1 MKRFLSLLLVGSLI
15 FTLAGCFNV
24 VDEPDPTD
32 DPTDPT
38 DTEVDCE
45 LYPTHVDCIE
55 EGEEPDPIQ
64 PGLINVLDELP
75 DEQIT
80 VTFWH
85 VYGQSKEALLL
96 EYIAAFEQLYPNIT
110 IDASSQGGY
119 DDLRN
124 KTGLAITS
132 GIAPTMV
139 VAYPDH
145 VAGYLNSQAVVPLD
159 DFIYDE
165 VWGLTD
171 AEGNIGTLDD
181 FIDSYVDENRQYQ
194 GGYMYS
200 IPYSKSTEMMVF
212 NKTIFEANGIDVP
225 TDRALSFQELETY
238 AATMVGSGTNQ
249 CEYLIN
255 YDSSANFF
263 INNVRM
269 WDGGYTN
276 IAGDIL
282 VEDDNTISMLNT
294 IKGYFDSKMIALPIA
309 WNQQYGS
316 TNFKEGDSCMTVGST
331 AGISYNVPTDGAF
344 EIGVAPIP
352 QWDIENNPAATQ
364 QGPNIAILKNST
376 DAERLAAWLFTKFIT
391 DTTQTALWSMET
403 GYLPVRYSAFE
414 SPIYQFFLGVNDID
428 STTIDALITNYV
440 DNGVVDPT
448 IQALVDYFEENE
460 VVLHAYYEALIG
472 SAQTDNYV
480 LKQEYI
486 NMKDMKYQSMT
497 AQAAYLQID
506 YYAYDPAFATQQTT
520 SSDARVQAEI
530 VMNAIFV
537 GNYTVEEAIEDMMYQ
552 LGAK

>member
-1 MKRFLSLLLVGSLI
+1 MFS
-15 FTLAGCFNV
+15 LAGCFNV
-24 VDEPDPTD
+24 VDEPDP
-32 DPTDPT
+32 DPNPDPS
-38 DTEVDCE
+38 EVDCD
-45 LYPTHVDCIE
+45 LYPTHVDCLVD
-55 EGEEPDPIQ
+55 EPDPIA
-64 PGLINVLDELP
+64 PGLVNVLAELP
-75 DEQIT
+75 DEEIT

-96 EYIAAFEQLYPNIT
+96 DYIAEFEELYPNIT

-132 GIAPTMV
+132 GISPTMV

-145 VAGYLNSQAVVPLD
+145 VAGYLNSAAVIPLD

-165 VWGLTD
+165 NFGLLEADGET
-171 AEGNIGTLDD
+171 IGLGD
-181 FIDSYVDENRQYQ
+181 FVDSYVDENRQYQ

-212 NKTIFEANGIDVP
+212 NKTIFEANGITVP
-225 TDRALSFQELETY
+225 TDRALSFTELETY
-238 AATMVGSGTNQ
+238 AETMVGAGANQ

-255 YDSSANFF
+255 YDSSANLF

-276 IAGDIL
+276 IAGNIL
-282 VEDDNTISMLNT
+282 VEDPNTISMLNT
-294 IKGYFDSKMIALPIA
+294 MKGYFEDKTVALPIA
-309 WNQQYGS
+309 WNQAYGS
-316 TNFKEGDSCMTVGST
+316 TNFLAGDSCMTVGST
-331 AGISYNVPTDGAF
+331 AGISYNVPTDGSF

-352 QWDIENNPAATQ
+352 QWDEDNKAATQ

-391 DTTQTALWSMET
+391 DTKQTALWSMET

-414 SPIYQFFLGVNDID
+414 SDYYQFFLGINDID
-428 STTIDALITNYV
+428 STGIDAMITNYV
-440 DNGVVDPT
+440 DNQVIDPS
-448 IQALVDYFEENE
+448 IADLVGYFELEKTD
-460 VVLHAYYEALIG
+460 LHAYYEALLG
-472 SAQTDNYV
+472 SAQTDAYV
-480 LKQEYI
+480 IKQEYT
-486 NMKDMKYQSMT
+486 NMRDKKYESMS
-497 AQAAYLQID
+497 AQAGYLQLD

>member
-1 MKRFLSLLLVGSLI
+1 MKKILLFMLLGITALT
-15 FTLAGCFNV
+15 FAGCAI
-24 VDEPDPTD
+24 PDDKPDNPNTG
-32 DPTDPT
+32 
-38 DTEVDCE
+38 VDCD
-45 LYPTHVDCIE
+45 LYPTHVDCLVD
-55 EGEEPDPIQ
+55 EPDPIA
-64 PGLINVLDELP
+64 PGLVNVLDELP

-96 EYIAAFEQLYPNIT
+96 EYIAEFEEMYPNIT
-110 IDASSQGGY
+110 VTATSQGGY

-145 VAGYLNSQAVVPLD
+145 VAGYLNSEAVVPLD

-165 VWGLTD
+165 TWGLTEAD
-171 AEGNIGTLDD
+171 GVTIGLGD
-181 FIDSYVDENRQYQ
+181 FVDSYVDENRQYQ

-212 NKTIFEANGIDVP
+212 NKDIFEANSLVVP
-225 TDRALSFQELETY
+225 TDRALSFTELEAFADTV
-238 AATMVGSGTNQ
+238 VGDGANQ

-255 YDSSANFF
+255 YDSSANLF
-263 INNVRM
+263 INSVRM

-282 VEDDNTISMLNT
+282 VEDANTISMLNT
-294 IKGYFDSKMIALPIA
+294 MKGYFEDKTVALPIA

-316 TNFKEGDSCMTVGST
+316 LNFLAGDSCMTVGST
-331 AGISYNVPTDGAF
+331 AGISYNIPTDGAF

-352 QWDIENNPAATQ
+352 QWDEDNKAATQ
-364 QGPNIAILKNST
+364 QGPNIAVLKNST

-391 DTTQTALWSMET
+391 DTKQTALWSMET

-414 SPIYQFFLGVNDID
+414 SDFYQFFLGVNDID
-428 STTIDALITNYV
+428 STGIDTLISNYV
-440 DNGVVDPT
+440 NNQVVDPS
-448 IQALVDYFEENE
+448 IASLVGYFEDEKDD
-460 VVLHAYYEALIG
+460 LHDYYEGLIG
-472 SAQTDNYV
+472 SAQTDEYV
-480 LKQEYI
+480 IKQEYL
-486 NMKDMKYQSMT
+486 NMKDKKYQSMA
-497 AQAAYLQID
+497 AQAGYIQLD

-537 GNYTVEEAIEDMMYQ
+537 GNYTVEEAIDDMMYQ